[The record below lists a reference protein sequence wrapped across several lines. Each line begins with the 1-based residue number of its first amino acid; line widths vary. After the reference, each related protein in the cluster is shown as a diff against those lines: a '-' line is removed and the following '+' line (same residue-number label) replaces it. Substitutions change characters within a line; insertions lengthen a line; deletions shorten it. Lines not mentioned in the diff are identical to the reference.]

1 MVFELSGATIGTK
14 SHSKLAMLVMSCEI
28 TDLAFP
34 CAAICLVDA
43 AGLQRIEQVNSHRV
57 RLQLVQLH
65 ESAALWA

>member
-43 AGLQRIEQVNSHRV
+43 AGLQHKEGS
-57 RLQLVQLH
+57 LQWRFPIGNMTL
-65 ESAALWA
+65 